1 MKIRY
6 IIYAVLALAL
16 AYFIY
21 YRITANKAVSE
32 SGKGGGGRGG
42 SGATMVVNGIVVE
55 AAAFENELEVT
66 GSIEANEAVN
76 LQSEISGLVTSINFT
91 EGSNVKKGT
100 VLVRIND
107 RDIQAQLQQV
117 LTGQKLS
124 QSNENRAKQLLAKG
138 AISQEEY
145 DTSLA
150 ELQSLNAQAQLV
162 RAQLAKAII
171 RAPFDGKIGLRNI
184 SMGEYLTPNKIIAS
198 LSAVNPVKISFSVP
212 EKYSGQIK
220 VNSEVDFNTDGLNQT
235 YKGKVYAI
243 EPGINAQTR
252 TLSIKALAQNPK
264 NDLLPGSF
272 AKIRLTLNTMDNA
285 LLIPNEAIIPV
296 LKGKTVFISEN
307 GKAKQVPV
315 ESGTR
320 TADRIVITSGLK
332 AGDTVLTTGAMAL
345 KNDAAVKVTVVNN

>member
-32 SGKGGGGRGG
+32 SGKAGGGRGG
-42 SGATMVVNGIVVE
+42 SGASMVVNGIVVK
-55 AAAFENELEVT
+55 AGAFENELEVT
-66 GSIEANEAVN
+66 GSIEANESVT
-76 LQSEISGLVTSINFT
+76 LQSEISGLVTGIYFT
-91 EGSNVKKGT
+91 EGSNVRKGT
-100 VLVRIND
+100 VLVKIND

-145 DTSLA
+145 DTALA
-150 ELQSLNAQAQLV
+150 ELQSINAQAQLV
-162 RAQLAKAII
+162 RAQLAKATI
-171 RAPFDGKIGLRNI
+171 RAPFEGKIGLRNI
-184 SMGEYLTPNKIIAS
+184 SVGEYLTPAKVIAS

-220 VNSEVDFNTDGLNQT
+220 VNSEVDFNTDGLNQI

-252 TLSIKALAQNPK
+252 TLSIKALAANPK
-264 NDLLPGSF
+264 SELLPGSF
-272 AKIRLTLNTMDNA
+272 AKIRLTLNTVEDA
-285 LLIPNEAIIPV
+285 LLVPNEAIIPV
-296 LKGKTVFISEN
+296 LKGKTVFITAN

-345 KNDAAVKVTVVNN
+345 KNDVPVKVTVVNN

>member
-6 IIYAVLALAL
+6 IVYALLTVAL
-16 AYFIY
+16 AYFVH
-21 YRITANKAVSE
+21 YRITANKAISE
-32 SGKGGGGRGG
+32 SGKGGRGG
-42 SGATMVVNGIVVE
+42 SGSSMVVNGIVVKPD
-55 AAAFENELEVT
+55 AFENELEVT
-66 GSIEANEAVN
+66 GSVEANESVT
-76 LQSEISGLVTSINFT
+76 LQSEIAGLVTGIYFT

-100 VLVRIND
+100 LLVKIND

-145 DTSLA
+145 DTALA

-162 RAQLAKAII
+162 RAQLAKATI

-184 SMGEYLTPNKIIAS
+184 SVGEYLTPNKVIAN
-198 LSAVNPVKISFSVP
+198 LSAINPVKISFSVP

-220 VNSEVDFNTDGLNQT
+220 LNSEVDFNTDGLNQT

-243 EPGINAQTR
+243 EPAINAQTR

-264 NDLLPGSF
+264 NELLPGSF
-272 AKIRLTLNTMDNA
+272 AKIRLTLSTVENA
-285 LLIPNEAIIPV
+285 LMVPNEAIIPV
-296 LKGKTVFISEN
+296 LKGKTVFISKG

-320 TADRIVITSGLK
+320 TAERIVITSGLN

-345 KNDAAVKVTVVNN
+345 KEDAPVKVTVVNN

>member
-32 SGKGGGGRGG
+32 SGKAGGGRGG
-42 SGATMVVNGIVVE
+42 SGASMVVNGIVVK
-55 AAAFENELEVT
+55 AGAFENELEVT
-66 GSIEANEAVN
+66 GSIEANESVS
-76 LQSEISGLVTSINFT
+76 LQSEISGLVTGIYFT

-100 VLVRIND
+100 VLVKIND

-124 QSNENRAKQLLAKG
+124 KSNENRAKQLLEKG

-162 RAQLAKAII
+162 RAQLAKATI

-184 SMGEYLTPNKIIAS
+184 SIGEYLTPNKVIAS

-252 TLSIKALAQNPK
+252 TLSIKALAANPK
-264 NDLLPGSF
+264 SELLPGSF
-272 AKIRLTLNTMDNA
+272 AKIRLTLNTMEDA
-285 LLIPNEAIIPV
+285 LLVPNEAIIPV
-296 LKGKTVFISEN
+296 LKGKTVFITEN

-345 KNDAAVKVTVVNN
+345 KNDVPVKVTVVNN

>member
-6 IIYAVLALAL
+6 IIYALIAVAL
-16 AYFIY
+16 AYFVY
-21 YRITANKAVSE
+21 YRITANKAISE
-32 SGKGGGGRGG
+32 SGKGGGRGG
-42 SGATMVVNGIVVE
+42 SGSSMVVNGIVVKPD
-55 AAAFENELEVT
+55 AFENELEVT
-66 GSIEANEAVN
+66 GSVEANESVT
-76 LQSEISGLVTSINFT
+76 LQSEISGLVTGIYFT
-91 EGSNVKKGT
+91 EGSQVKKGAL
-100 VLVRIND
+100 LVKIND

-145 DTSLA
+145 DTALA

-162 RAQLAKAII
+162 RAQLAKATI

-184 SMGEYLTPNKIIAS
+184 SIGEYLTPNKVIAN
-198 LSAVNPVKISFSVP
+198 LSAMNPVKISFSVP

-220 VNSEVDFNTDGLNQT
+220 LNSEVDFNTDGLNQT

-252 TLSIKALAQNPK
+252 TLSIKALAKNPK
-264 NDLLPGSF
+264 NELLPGSF
-272 AKIRLTLNTMDNA
+272 AKIRLTLNTMENA
-285 LLIPNEAIIPV
+285 LLVPNEAIIPV
-296 LKGKTVFISEN
+296 LKGKTVFVSQN

-320 TADRIVITSGLK
+320 TAERIVITSGLK
-332 AGDTVLTTGAMAL
+332 AGDTVLTTGSMAL
-345 KNDAAVKVTVVNN
+345 KDDVPVKVTLVNN

>member
-42 SGATMVVNGIVVE
+42 SGATMVVNGIVVK

-243 EPGINAQTR
+243 EPAINAQTR